1 MKTIRLEVLGSVL
14 IVLLLSACASQPG
27 TVVKSAWMQEVI
39 DYESHLGPE
48 HLDSVQ
54 SLYQVT
60 PEMRNTVKTRFGKLP
75 KLRAL
80 RKLAQWLIDKDGKN
94 MQYNMEANYA
104 PVEAFYRNEGNC
116 LSFTLLLIELADEI
130 GIALNANEVDIPD
143 LWGENE
149 DRGLVYYRHVN
160 AMYKSDR
167 YTQVFDLAIQE
178 YRAGFPQRFITKR
191 SAAALLY
198 SNLGVQF
205 MQAENY
211 DTALHYLKLAVSVDA
226 ENPDLWINLSAALRR
241 SGQVT
246 KAEQGYLY
254 AHHLNPRES
263 LAASNLERLY
273 RAQGKLE
280 AAERFKA
287 LASRVRDKNPYL
299 HFYAAQKAFER
310 QDFNAAAS
318 SVKRAIKLHD
328 KDPQFFEL
336 RSRIYQ
342 VEKKYVA
349 ALRDLE
355 KAHNISLTPS
365 ERGRYANKV
374 DLVLAAAKQQAE
386 DRQKR
391 FQRLNS
397 PEFIRQQI
405 NTGAMY

>member
-14 IVLLLSACASQPG
+14 ILLLLSACASQPG
-27 TVVKSAWMQEVI
+27 TAVKHEWMQDVI
-39 DYESHLGPE
+39 NYEASLGPD
-48 HLDSVQ
+48 HLDSVEN
-54 SLYQVT
+54 LYQVT

-80 RKLAQWLIDKDGKN
+80 RKLAQWLIDDEGKN

-104 PVEAFYRNEGNC
+104 PIEAFYRNEGNC

-130 GIALNANEVDIPD
+130 DIKLNANEVDIPD

-149 DRGLVYYRHVN
+149 DSGLVYYRHVN

-205 MQAENY
+205 MQDQDY

-226 ENPDLWINLSAALRR
+226 DNPDLWINLSAALRR
-241 SGQVT
+241 SGKVDM
-246 KAEQGYLY
+246 AEQGYLY
-254 AHHLNPRES
+254 AHNLNPRES

-273 RAQGKLE
+273 RSQGKTQ
-280 AAERFKA
+280 AATRFQK

-299 HFYAAQKAFER
+299 HFYAAQKAYEK
-310 QDFNAAAS
+310 QDFGSAAK

-336 RSRIYQ
+336 RSRLYQ

-355 KAHNISLTPS
+355 KAHNISLTPT

-374 DLVLAAAKQQAE
+374 DLVLAAVKQQAE
-386 DRQKR
+386 DREKR
-391 FQRLNS
+391 FQRSSS

-405 NTGAMY
+405 NTGTIY

>member
-14 IVLLLSACASQPG
+14 ILLLLSACASQPV
-27 TVVKSAWMQEVI
+27 TAVKYDWMQEVI
-39 DYESHLGPE
+39 NYETRLGPD
-48 HLDSVQ
+48 HLDSVEN
-54 SLYQVT
+54 LYQVT
-60 PEMRNTVKTRFGKLP
+60 PEMRATVVARFGKLP

-80 RKLAQWLIDKDGKN
+80 RKMAQWLIDEDGKN

-104 PVEAFYRNEGNC
+104 PIEAFYRNEGNC
-116 LSFTLLLIELADEI
+116 LSFTLMLIQLADEI
-130 GIALNANEVDIPD
+130 GITLNANEVDIPD

-160 AMYKSDR
+160 AMYRSDR

-178 YRAGFPQRFITKR
+178 YRAGFPQRFINKR
-191 SAAALLY
+191 SAAALLF

-205 MQAENY
+205 MQQEDY

-226 ENPDLWINLSAALRR
+226 KNPDLWINLSAALRR
-241 SGQVT
+241 TGQVN

-254 AHHLNPRES
+254 AHQLNPRES

-273 RAQGKLE
+273 RGQGKLQ
-280 AAERFKA
+280 AADRFQK
-287 LASRVRDKNPYL
+287 LASRVRNKNPYL
-299 HFYAAQKAFER
+299 HFYTAQKAFDQR
-310 QDFNAAAS
+310 DFGTAAKA
-318 SVKRAIKLHD
+318 VKRAIKLHD
-328 KDPQFFEL
+328 KDPQFYEL

-342 VEKKYVA
+342 VERKYIA

-374 DLVLAAAKQQAE
+374 DLVLAAVKQQAE

-391 FQRLNS
+391 FERLTL
-397 PEFIRQQI
+397 PQFRR
-405 NTGAMY
+405 